1 MFGLIDWLNCE
12 LADYEKEETEVG
24 KPRLPL
30 KETNYLKLCVCDKRG
45 ELFVCRTSSSRLS
58 LTLLELAN

>member
-30 KETNYLKLCVCDKRG
+30 KETNYLKLCVCVIKEGNFLCAVQAPHDYH
-45 ELFVCRTSSSRLS
+45 
-58 LTLLELAN
+58 